1 MIVATDKTD
10 DRTLSPWNAW
20 KASPDAIEVLCDHV
34 INGGHA
40 NEFVKAREFSY
51 TNLLRWLNA
60 DPARMEMYTRAREDR
75 ADKLADELVAI
86 SDEVEVSARYEGEEV
101 RLSLDAA
108 AVARN
113 RLRVDARKWVASKLK
128 PRVYGDKLDVTAEIG
143 VKNLSADQV
152 RAQAIALAAKL
163 GITLPPDTTGSV

>member
-1 MIVATDKTD
+1 
-10 DRTLSPWNAW
+10 
-20 KASPDAIEVLCDHV
+20 
-34 INGGHA
+34 
-40 NEFVKAREFSY
+40 
-51 TNLLRWLNA
+51 
-60 DPARMEMYTRAREDR
+60 MYTRAREDR

-163 GITLPPDTTGSV
+163 GITLPSDTTGSV